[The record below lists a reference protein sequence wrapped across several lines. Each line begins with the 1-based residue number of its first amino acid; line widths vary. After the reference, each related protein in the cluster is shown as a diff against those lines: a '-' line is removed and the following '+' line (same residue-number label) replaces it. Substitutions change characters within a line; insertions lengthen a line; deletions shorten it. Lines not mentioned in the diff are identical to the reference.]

1 MTNKTTDKIR
11 VMLENMKRKD
21 DLTSNYTIISIEYH
35 TTDFLKNN
43 ISVSKWFQKLT
54 NSKSK
59 TGGMMNREWFKKI
72 QNGFYKYEGDNE
84 VLNLLVVFESSSEL
98 NRIDLITRIRKIK
111 PLPKY
116 YEVGVQ
122 DCGMLENHFNDLF
135 ESSSGIEVFGNIKK
149 DDVTTFTSI
158 INSNS

>member
-21 DLTSNYTIISIEYH
+21 DLTSNYTIISIEYQ
-35 TTDFLKNN
+35 TSDFLNN
-43 ISVSKWFQKLT
+43 NTSVSKWFQKLT

-59 TGGMMNREWFKKI
+59 TGGVMNREWFKKI
-72 QNGFYKYEGDNE
+72 QNGFYKYECDNE
-84 VLNLLVVFESSSEL
+84 VLKLLVVFESRSEL

-116 YEVGVQ
+116 YEVESENYLMIS
-122 DCGMLENHFNDLF
+122 DFIEERFSKKTGM
-135 ESSSGIEVFGNIKK
+135 EVFGSIKR
-149 DDVTTFTSI
+149 
-158 INSNS
+158 N

>member
-21 DLTSNYTIISIEYH
+21 DLTSNYTIISIEYL
-35 TTDFLKNN
+35 TTDFLNNN

-84 VLNLLVVFESSSEL
+84 VLKLLLVFESKSEL

-116 YEVGVQ
+116 YEVETENYLMIS
-122 DCGMLENHFNDLF
+122 DFIEERFSKKTGM
-135 ESSSGIEVFGNIKK
+135 EVFGSIKR
-149 DDVTTFTSI
+149 
-158 INSNS
+158 N

>member
-1 MTNKTTDKIR
+1 MNKTTDKVR

-59 TGGMMNREWFKKI
+59 TGGTMNREWFKKI
-72 QNGFYKYEGDNE
+72 ENGFYKYECDNE
-84 VLNLLVVFESSSEL
+84 VLKLLIVFESKLEL
-98 NRIDLITRIRKIK
+98 NRVDLITRIRKIK

-116 YEVGVQ
+116 YEVET
-122 DCGMLENHFNDLF
+122 ENYLMISDFIEERF
-135 ESSSGIEVFGNIKK
+135 AKKTGIEVFGSIKR
-149 DDVTTFTSI
+149 
-158 INSNS
+158 N